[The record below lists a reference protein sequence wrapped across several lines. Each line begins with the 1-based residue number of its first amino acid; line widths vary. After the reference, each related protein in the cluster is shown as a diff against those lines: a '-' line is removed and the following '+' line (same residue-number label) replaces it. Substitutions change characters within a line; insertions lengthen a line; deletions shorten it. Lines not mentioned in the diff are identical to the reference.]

1 MSVVSV
7 KGLKSQLAV
16 FSLLLLDL
24 LGFMF
29 NSEIQLIEEVLME
42 LSESLGFK

>member
-1 MSVVSV
+1 M

-29 NSEIQLIEEVLME
+29 NFEIQLIEAKFSWG